1 MSNKPTLRNKGRY
14 NLNYRGT
21 KCANCNHPLDLSD
34 KYCPNCAQANSTK
47 KLSIKDF
54 FDEFFSSMISYDSKL
69 LKTLVALLWRPGK
82 ITKDYIN
89 GKRAS
94 YTNPFR
100 FLLSLAIIYFLIINS
115 TNNFSEIDKFVAK
128 NTKESVIKSGLSYSD
143 ADEVPKKTISNALL
157 EIENASKYQDS
168 VILQNPKKHLSTLEN
183 KPFLSR
189 FVEKVSF
196 FNTLTSKDKFTSREK
211 LFSKLALPNTYEN
224 RKAYNVSQSFLK
236 TKNNPGGF
244 VSALI
249 SKLPFATFF
258 FLPVFA
264 IFIWLVYIRKKHTY
278 TDHII
283 FSFHNQSLFF
293 ILLIISFLVDS
304 IFNISS
310 NGIFV
315 LIFSIYLFLSM
326 RRFYQQGS
334 VKTMIKFVFLNT
346 IFFILAIS
354 AVGIVL
360 TGSLFT
366 Y

>member
-1 MSNKPTLRNKGRY
+1 MSNKPTLKNKGRY

-34 KYCPNCAQANSTK
+34 KYCSNCAQANSTK
-47 KLSIKDF
+47 KLTIKDF

-115 TNNFSEIDKFVAK
+115 TNNFSEIDRFVAENTSESIIK
-128 NTKESVIKSGLSYSD
+128 NELSLTNTDKESEDIVSN
-143 ADEVPKKTISNALL
+143 TIM

-168 VILQNPKKHLSTLEN
+168 IILQNPKKYLSSFEN
-183 KPFLSR
+183 KSFLSR
-189 FVEKVSF
+189 FAEKVKF
-196 FNTLTSKDKFTSREK
+196 FNTLTSKDKFTPREK
-211 LFSKLALPNTYEN
+211 LFSKHTLPNTFEN

-244 VSALI
+244 LSALI

-354 AVGIVL
+354 AIGIVL